1 MYIIVEHFEYMKL
14 WVEEVIID
22 ITLLQGD
29 VQFFS
34 QLHYIRFFL
43 RIYPQVCI
51 RYIYLSKLMGYIR
64 FFLNI
69 FLLVRNQCIY
79 PCKPM
84 ERTQFNIIFSNS
96 QLFFFL
102 LEHIQLLGQRHILLQ
117 LFHKAFFRFWFLLL
131 LIGLG
136 HFLLLQLQQVL
147 KKFMV
152 SRIGKLFQ
160 VDITQLGIIQ
170 LIQQYFL
177 KFVQVVLTQFIQVVL
192 TQFTQVVL
200 AQFVQVVLT
209 QLDIIRLLILKNMI
223 VTRVGKFIQLVVT
236 LSGIIQNFL
245 GCREVKVVL
254 QVFIHNINFQQ
265 HFVKIQII
273 VGIQLFKLIL
283 ILDTNMV
290 VKIPSMRVVK
300 VKLIFYRWFSPLY
313 KSKYI

>member
-14 WVEEVIID
+14 QVEEVIIH
-22 ITLLQGD
+22 IILLQGD

-34 QLHYIRFFL
+34 RLHYIRFFL
-43 RIYPQVCI
+43 RIFPIVCI
-51 RYIYLSKLMGYIR
+51 RYIYLSKLMGYTR

-117 LFHKAFFRFWFLLL
+117 LFHKAFFRFWFLLF

-170 LIQQYFL
+170 LIQQQFL
-177 KFVQVVLTQFIQVVL
+177 KFVQVVLTQFV
-192 TQFTQVVL
+192 QVVL

-209 QLDIIRLLILKNMI
+209 QLLIIQLLILKNMI
-223 VTRVGKFIQLVVT
+223 VTRVCKFIQLVVT
-236 LSGIIQNFL
+236 QSGIIQHSL
-245 GCREVKVVL
+245 GCMEV
-254 QVFIHNINFQQ
+254 
-265 HFVKIQII
+265 
-273 VGIQLFKLIL
+273 
-283 ILDTNMV
+283 
-290 VKIPSMRVVK
+290 
-300 VKLIFYRWFSPLY
+300 
-313 KSKYI
+313 